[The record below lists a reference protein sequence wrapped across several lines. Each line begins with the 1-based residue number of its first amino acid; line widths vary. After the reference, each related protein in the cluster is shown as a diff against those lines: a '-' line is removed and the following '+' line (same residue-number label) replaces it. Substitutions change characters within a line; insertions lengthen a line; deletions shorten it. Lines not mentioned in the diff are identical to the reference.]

1 MRNPLYVHRV
11 MLMPFFP
18 CCGNGSR
25 CWVLHPSLQRT
36 HLSFAYQP
44 LPGINGDW
52 NRSWKGFSPKILFNF
67 ALVVGW
73 GLGKYWGGKWMK
85 KDANLERLVAETW
98 RKTRPPLHQGWTN
111 HLSFHF
117 PLYHLPTVV
126 SSPTYGSKCHLAT
139 WLGAHISLLYTPKGE
154 ESDSIR
160 TCKDK
165 CLT

>member
-1 MRNPLYVHRV
+1 MRKPLHVHRV

-18 CCGNGSR
+18 CCGNGSGH
-25 CWVLHPSLQRT
+25 WVLHPSLQRT
-36 HLSFAYQP
+36 HLSNAYQS
-44 LPGINGDW
+44 LPGITGDW
-52 NRSWKGFSPKILFNF
+52 NRSWKGFSPQILFNF

-98 RKTRPPLHQGWTN
+98 RKTRPWLHQVWTN

-126 SSPTYGSKCHLAT
+126 SSSIYGSECHLAT
-139 WLGAHISLLYTPKGE
+139 WLWKWSCSVM
-154 ESDSIR
+154 SDSWR
-160 TCKDK
+160 PHG
-165 CLT
+165 L